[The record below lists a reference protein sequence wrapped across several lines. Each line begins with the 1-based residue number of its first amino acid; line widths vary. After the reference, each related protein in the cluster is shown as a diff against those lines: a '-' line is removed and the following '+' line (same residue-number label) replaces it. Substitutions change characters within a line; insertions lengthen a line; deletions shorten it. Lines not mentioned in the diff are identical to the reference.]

1 MKKMIE
7 LQNVTKEFR
16 EEAVLKDVTLEL
28 YDNKIYGFTGRNGSG
43 KSVLFKLISGY
54 MRPSKGTVIVDG
66 KVLGSDCDF
75 PEEMGALIE
84 TPGFLRYESG
94 FANLNYLAKIQNIIG
109 REEVEHAMEMVGL
122 DPKSKKH
129 VGKYSLGMKQRLGIA
144 QTLMERPK
152 IVILDEPMNALDDA
166 GVEII
171 RKLILDYKGKDRVIL
186 LASHNKEDI
195 DVLCDHVYEIE
206 TGILKN
212 IR

>member
-7 LQNVTKEFR
+7 LQNVTKEFK

-43 KSVLFKLISGY
+43 KSILFKLISGY
-54 MRPSKGTVIVDG
+54 MRPSKGTVIVNG
-66 KVLGSDCDF
+66 KVLGNDCDF

-144 QTLMERPK
+144 QALMENPK

-166 GVEII
+166 GVELI
-171 RKLILDYKGKDRVIL
+171 RKRIIDYKREDRIIL

-195 DVLCDHVYEIE
+195 ALLCDEVYHLQNGKI
-206 TGILKN
+206 TAVQ
-212 IR
+212 